1 MLDQMVSRQLEHIA
15 CNQIA
20 SSAAHVGEVAML
32 SSANNEISLRAA
44 ATNARNTQLILQVEG
59 LTARLIAA
67 EQQITDRESS
77 LNNARVAMVEK
88 DSGLRRLEAHVA
100 ALQQQLVTMGQA
112 ARKQETT
119 IRFVS
124 KMEPSSAQAVLADA
138 SAAREQRL
146 VGVIC

>member
-1 MLDQMVSRQLEHIA
+1 
-15 CNQIA
+15 
-20 SSAAHVGEVAML
+20 ML

-44 ATNARNTQLILQVEG
+44 ATNARNTQLNLQVEG